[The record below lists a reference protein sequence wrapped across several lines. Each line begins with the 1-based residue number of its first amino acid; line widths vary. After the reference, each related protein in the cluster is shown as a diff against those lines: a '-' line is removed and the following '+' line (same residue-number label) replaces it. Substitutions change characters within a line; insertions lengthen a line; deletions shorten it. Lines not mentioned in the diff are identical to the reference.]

1 MIAAVSAGIRL
12 PSAASAASS
21 VGYAWVKGLPDLNR
35 QTRRRIGESGAGWT
49 FTTICSL
56 LHHVGRVGRPQARK
70 AAREDQR
77 LSVGLQ
83 AISDESGLSL
93 GKVRRDVAKLAGI
106 GVLAAMRPNVTLN
119 RDPES
124 GRITE
129 NRTGR
134 SKATVVILTICQEH
148 LRVKAAPPDRAASH
162 PRMAPTSPPRMAGL
176 AAPNSVHPGRAIQR
190 DIHTKRTPDGRA
202 DGVGRPQAAPEAG
215 LPAGEA
221 GGHSAAEASQ
231 EGGTSDFLRIVTADP
246 ESAGLPPGRLA
257 PQGKATRP
265 QRPQRRPGGDQE
277 GGTTAAEYAEAWH
290 RRDPE
295 EERQRAEYEAAK
307 AAKKAAREAMPEG
320 QTAPPTTTAPPPSL
334 DQEAS
339 RNAWRAALAREV
351 G

>member
-231 EGGTSDFLRIVTADP
+231 EGGASDFLRIVTADP
-246 ESAGLPPGRLA
+246 ESAGLPPGRLL
-257 PQGKATRP
+257 PQARQP
-265 QRPQRRPGGDQE
+265 QAARRPPGGQE
-277 GGTTAAEYAEAWH
+277 APTASSWTPAEQEAARRQQERLRREQEERDRRSPPDEH
-290 RRDPE
+290 RPMPLRQPPPAARRQEPNRSE
-295 EERQRAEYEAAK
+295 EENR
-307 AAKKAAREAMPEG
+307 
-320 QTAPPTTTAPPPSL
+320 S
-334 DQEAS
+334 
-339 RNAWRAALAREV
+339 AWRAALGKAVAE
-351 G
+351 